1 MKLGIQRQQH
11 ARIHMRQSRTLYDL
25 LLGGIRRYRKDCE
38 VVYGNKTKPYYDTIS
53 TTTNQH
59 ALYQIGRLYCAL
71 VKQRAN
77 TANYYGNQ
85 HHHTLRQILPPFF
98 GAHYL
103 RARDIRT
110 ESALRT
116 HVLRQRCM
124 GFLLYSHKV
133 PTTIICGLYNGY
145 HWDIIKH
152 NMPRGRGSE
161 KKGNS
166 VRT

>member
-1 MKLGIQRQQH
+1 
-11 ARIHMRQSRTLYDL
+11 MRQSRTLYDL

-59 ALYQIGRLYCAL
+59 ALYQIGRLHCAL
-71 VKQRAN
+71 VKTIRRYSKLVWEPTSPYIASN
-77 TANYYGNQ
+77 ST
-85 HHHTLRQILPPFF
+85 TFFF
-98 GAHYL
+98 GAHYP
-103 RARDIRT
+103 RARDICT

-116 HVLRQRCM
+116 HVLRQRCT

-145 HWDIIKH
+145 HWDITKY
-152 NMPRGRGSE
+152 NMP
-161 KKGNS
+161 
-166 VRT
+166 